1 MASEMISNGEFS
13 DGESFL
19 KSIKLESD
27 ARDNYFE
34 VRVASENASLNEL
47 IRTILN
53 TPDSVFKTEFKL
65 LLAVLVEF
73 NFDLSSLLNGQS
85 TIYDILTKNIRV
97 KAQLRTTEYLTAL
110 KDIMVVQRM
119 FDNLADYT

>member
-1 MASEMISNGEFS
+1 MASEMISNGELS